1 MAMVKGHLDLFMRN
15 LSGEGQRTASV
26 MHTLAALSGY
36 PEQYAPEIF
45 IDWTANGAERKG
57 MDHLRFVG
65 ELWRDASLT
74 PTDKDREWMRE
85 QLQMPGSDS

>member
-1 MAMVKGHLDLFMRN
+1 
-15 LSGEGQRTASV
+15 
-26 MHTLAALSGY
+26 
-36 PEQYAPEIF
+36 
-45 IDWTANGAERKG
+45 

-85 QLQMPGSDS
+85 QLQMPGSES